1 MKLSKFAIASLLL
14 AFYSCSNNNQET
26 FIDDSLEEHIK
37 ISGQDD
43 NQIIP
48 DDTITIESWLET
60 TSKTDS
66 NWYVLTEFNETL
78 DETKFSW
85 YKLSRKFIDKSKN
98 EYKKTKSET
107 IIARDLIED
116 DRRNFHMEW
125 GEGWLEQAW
134 ISEPL
139 DTNSI
144 LENIQWVKLKSTEQ
158 YANLN
163 WSGWMSYGEF
173 SLQFKMVTESMKDC
187 LTVALS
193 PYGMSQYGDFDKDY
207 RGRSLPFFEEDSTFN
222 TDTLWTYQDGIS
234 YSLEGSEKGWPTY
247 PLLNFM
253 QYNAD
258 YPKWKIDDYYLK
270 SKQNKLTTRYKDLA
284 NQRGNHDILQKLE
297 NLHQLERQL
306 QPVREEVA
314 SLQEE
319 IASLQIENENT
330 NTSTL
335 EGMEG
340 FLKQDKLEIKKL
352 LLEIKIQTEDGNPYT
367 DPAHDID
374 RVEAMKRLANRL
386 ENRILEEKIKT
397 QPTTTNSNLSAACQ
411 CAKVLA
417 SPNQY
422 PRDIRVKCLRMY
434 KCWNNANIDCMMGT
448 ETVWYEC
455 VP

>member
-1 MKLSKFAIASLLL
+1 MKLFKIAIASLLFT
-14 AFYSCSNNNQET
+14 FYSCSNNKETLIEDSNERLAIQEN
-26 FIDDSLEEHIK
+26 D
-37 ISGQDD
+37 
-43 NQIIP
+43 QIIP

-60 TSKTDS
+60 TSNNDS
-66 NWYVLTEFNETL
+66 NWFVLTEFNETL

-98 EYKKTKSET
+98 DYIKTKSET

-134 ISEPL
+134 ISEPI

-144 LENIQWVKLKSTEQ
+144 LENIQWVKLTSTEQ

-173 SLQFKMVTESMKDC
+173 SIQFKMVTESMKDC

-207 RGRSLPFFEEDSTFN
+207 RGRSLPFFEEDSIFN
-222 TDTLWTYQDGIS
+222 TDTLWTYQDGNS
-234 YSLEGSEKGWPTY
+234 FSLERFEEGWPTY
-247 PLLNFM
+247 PVLQFMLNS
-253 QYNAD
+253 AD
-258 YPKWKIDDYYLK
+258 YPKWKIDNHYLDA
-270 SKQNKLTTRYKDLA
+270 KQNKLTTHYKQLA
-284 NQRGNHDILQKLE
+284 NHLSNDEILQKLKH
-297 NLHQLERQL
+297 LHQLERQL
-306 QPVREEVA
+306 QPVREKV
-314 SLQEE
+314 
-319 IASLQIENENT
+319 ASLQIEIENT

-335 EGMEG
+335 EGR
-340 FLKQDKLEIKKL
+340 LKQDKLEIQKL
-352 LLEIKIQTEDGNPYT
+352 LLEIKIQAEDGNPYT
-367 DPAHDID
+367 DPAQDID

-386 ENRILEEKIKT
+386 ENRILEEKIKS
-397 QPTTTNSNLSAACQ
+397 QPTNTNSNTDLSPACQ
-411 CAKVLA
+411 CAQVLA

-422 PRDIRVKCLRMY
+422 PRDTMVKCLRMY
-434 KCWNNANIDCMMGT
+434 KCWHNANIDCMMGT

-455 VP
+455 VPE